1 MFVVFCFTAG
11 YLLSKQYSNSLGI
24 SDIGSTEITLQEFIT
39 RYLDKGL
46 VNKLIVYDRQR
57 VQVYLKDG
65 GEHSFFFNIGS
76 VDSFERQ
83 VYDAQYDAG
92 LLPSQFVPIKYD
104 IPANFDSTIKLI
116 ESLVF
121 VGLAVSTYYAVKS
134 FAKSA
139 GGSKM
144 FKVGK
149 AGFTKVM
156 PGDKGSVK
164 FKDVAGCEEAKVE
177 IMEFVSFLKD
187 PDRFLKL
194 GAKIPK
200 GALLAGAPG
209 TGKTLLA
216 KATAGEANVPFFS
229 ISGSEFLEM
238 FVGVGPARV
247 RDLFAEAR
255 KHKPSIIWI
264 DEIDAVGRA
273 REAGKYGGGGSD
285 ERENTLN
292 QLLVEMDGFSS
303 ESGVIVMAGTNRPDI
318 LDKALLRPG
327 RFDRTITIEV
337 PDIKGRKQIFMVHL
351 AKLRTQNDKEEIATK
366 VAALTPGFSGADIA
380 NICNEAALIAAR
392 KKKDY
397 IQEVDFE
404 KAIERVIGGLESNRH
419 VLSVYEK
426 KLVAFHEAGHA
437 VAGWFSEHADPVLK
451 VTIIP
456 RSSGALGFAQYL
468 PKESALMQHEQLS
481 DKMVMIMGGRAAEQ
495 IFFGKISTGAS
506 NDIERATQ
514 MAFDIITKYGMGKVV
529 PNLGFRSD
537 NPYMKMYSEET
548 AHAID
553 QEVKAIVKDS
563 YDKVLA
569 LLEEKRALVE
579 ALALKLIEIETV
591 NHEQIV
597 SILGPRPFASD
608 VYQDFLKNE
617 HRALK
622 SSDDFATAKSTTS
635 QEGPEKAS
643 EGADKEKAAGNEGE
657 SGAQAQNDR
666 SPPTSS

>member
-1 MFVVFCFTAG
+1 MTRDLFKNFQPTEQPDPAPSHSKESKSEESPKRKPEPDASETEAVQNPEKKETPSEEPSSSKDKSQKTDFTFRLNVGKNKDQKTDNDKEDPDNNKKPWDNNNTAMFVVFCFTAG

-156 PGDKGSVK
+156 PGEKGSVK

-303 ESGVIVMAGTNRPDI
+303 ESGVIVMAG
-318 LDKALLRPG
+318 
-327 RFDRTITIEV
+327 
-337 PDIKGRKQIFMVHL
+337 
-351 AKLRTQNDKEEIATK
+351 
-366 VAALTPGFSGADIA
+366 
-380 NICNEAALIAAR
+380 
-392 KKKDY
+392 
-397 IQEVDFE
+397 
-404 KAIERVIGGLESNRH
+404 
-419 VLSVYEK
+419 
-426 KLVAFHEAGHA
+426 
-437 VAGWFSEHADPVLK
+437 
-451 VTIIP
+451 
-456 RSSGALGFAQYL
+456 
-468 PKESALMQHEQLS
+468 
-481 DKMVMIMGGRAAEQ
+481 
-495 IFFGKISTGAS
+495 
-506 NDIERATQ
+506 
-514 MAFDIITKYGMGKVV
+514 
-529 PNLGFRSD
+529 
-537 NPYMKMYSEET
+537 
-548 AHAID
+548 
-553 QEVKAIVKDS
+553 
-563 YDKVLA
+563 LA
-569 LLEEKRALVE
+569 LS
-579 ALALKLIEIETV
+579 LARLYM
-591 NHEQIV
+591 
-597 SILGPRPFASD
+597 S
-608 VYQDFLKNE
+608 
-617 HRALK
+617 
-622 SSDDFATAKSTTS
+622 
-635 QEGPEKAS
+635 
-643 EGADKEKAAGNEGE
+643 
-657 SGAQAQNDR
+657 
-666 SPPTSS
+666 

>member
-156 PGDKGSVK
+156 PGEKGSVK

-200 GALLAGAPG
+200 GALLAGRPVLVRRFSR
-209 TGKTLLA
+209 KLQRA
-216 KATAGEANVPFFS
+216 KRTCRSSPF
-229 ISGSEFLEM
+229 L
-238 FVGVGPARV
+238 
-247 RDLFAEAR
+247 
-255 KHKPSIIWI
+255 
-264 DEIDAVGRA
+264 
-273 REAGKYGGGGSD
+273 
-285 ERENTLN
+285 
-292 QLLVEMDGFSS
+292 
-303 ESGVIVMAGTNRPDI
+303 
-318 LDKALLRPG
+318 
-327 RFDRTITIEV
+327 
-337 PDIKGRKQIFMVHL
+337 
-351 AKLRTQNDKEEIATK
+351 
-366 VAALTPGFSGADIA
+366 
-380 NICNEAALIAAR
+380 
-392 KKKDY
+392 
-397 IQEVDFE
+397 
-404 KAIERVIGGLESNRH
+404 
-419 VLSVYEK
+419 VLSSWRCLWASVPH
-426 KLVAFHEAGHA
+426 V
-437 VAGWFSEHADPVLK
+437 
-451 VTIIP
+451 
-456 RSSGALGFAQYL
+456 FAIYL
-468 PKESALMQHEQLS
+468 PKR
-481 DKMVMIMGGRAAEQ
+481 V
-495 IFFGKISTGAS
+495 ST
-506 NDIERATQ
+506 NQ
-514 MAFDIITKYGMGKVV
+514 V
-529 PNLGFRSD
+529 
-537 NPYMKMYSEET
+537 
-548 AHAID
+548 
-553 QEVKAIVKDS
+553 
-563 YDKVLA
+563 
-569 LLEEKRALVE
+569 
-579 ALALKLIEIETV
+579 
-591 NHEQIV
+591 
-597 SILGPRPFASD
+597 
-608 VYQDFLKNE
+608 
-617 HRALK
+617 
-622 SSDDFATAKSTTS
+622 
-635 QEGPEKAS
+635 
-643 EGADKEKAAGNEGE
+643 
-657 SGAQAQNDR
+657 
-666 SPPTSS
+666 